1 MSTNILQTLPA
12 TDFYRFEEILPDEQ
26 REHLAR
32 VREFM
37 EQRVRPIINDH
48 WTREEFP
55 HHLLPEMAKLGVV
68 GSTYKGYGCAGYGWL
83 FEGFLSL
90 EISKVDCSIGTFF
103 GVQNGLAMGSIFLCG
118 SEEQKEY
125 WLPKLRDL
133 EAIGA
138 FGLTEP
144 DHGSD
149 ISKGLATTAERQGDH
164 WVLNGEKKWIGN
176 ATFCDVLVVW
186 ARDVAD
192 GQVKGFL
199 VEKDTPGFNPQK
211 MKHKMALRVVQNA
224 NIQLKDCRV
233 PESHRLSNAR
243 SFADTAKVLRM
254 TRAGVAWQAVGCM
267 AGAYDLALNY
277 CKEREQFGKPI
288 AGFQL
293 VQDRLSQMLAN
304 LVSAQSLVV
313 RLSQLQDQGQLKEEH
328 ASLAK
333 MFCTVKMRES
343 VGLAREL
350 LGGNGILL
358 DHHVG
363 RFVADAEAIYSY
375 EGTREINALIVG
387 RAITGQSAFV

>member
-1 MSTNILQTLPA
+1 MSQTTQSSPS
-12 TDFYRFEEILPDEQ
+12 DFYHFEELLPESQ
-26 REHLAR
+26 RALLGKVRRFMRER
-32 VREFM
+32 V
-37 EQRVRPIINDH
+37 QPIINDH

-55 HHLLPEMAKLGVV
+55 HQLLPEMAELGIV
-68 GSTYKGYGCAGYGWL
+68 GSTYTGYGCLGLGWL

-90 EISKVDCSIGTFF
+90 EISKVDCSLGTFF

-118 SEEQKEY
+118 SEEQKSR
-125 WLPKLRDL
+125 WLPKLRTL

-149 ISKGLATTAERQGDH
+149 ISRGLATSAKREGDH

-176 ATFCDVLVVW
+176 ATFADVVIIW
-186 ARDVAD
+186 ARDLED
-192 GQVKGFL
+192 GEVKGFL
-199 VEKDTPGFNPQK
+199 VEKGTPGFEARK
-211 MKHKMALRVVQNA
+211 MKNKMALRVVQNA
-224 NIQLKDCRV
+224 DITLSNCRI
-233 PESHRLSNAR
+233 PESHRLQEAN
-243 SFADTAKVLRM
+243 SFKDTARVLRM

-267 AGAYDLALNY
+267 AGAYELALEY
-277 CKEREQFGKPI
+277 CKNREQFGQPI
-288 AGFQL
+288 AQFQL

-304 LVSAQSLVV
+304 LISSQSLVV
-313 RLSQLQDQGQLKEEH
+313 RLSQLQDQGKLTEEH

-333 MFCTVKMRES
+333 MFCTVKMRET

-375 EGTREINALIVG
+375 EGTREVNALIVG
-387 RAITGQSAFV
+387 RAITGKSAFV